1 MMREVFQTPFKI
13 INGRPYP
20 VGIPSQVSKNNETGT
35 SKTSGFDE
43 ILQDEI
49 NRDGIKIS
57 KHASERLE
65 SRNIRLDTTDISK
78 LNDAMNKIKDKGGCE
93 SLILYKDTAF
103 IASIKNKTII
113 TAVDRESSKENVFT
127 NIDSAMVLS

>member
-1 MMREVFQTPFKI
+1 MEGIFNMPFRI

-20 VGIPSQVSKNNETGT
+20 VEIPSQVGSSNAGT
-35 SKTSGFDE
+35 SKARGFGD
-43 ILQDEI
+43 ILQDEV
-49 NRDGIKIS
+49 NKNGIKIS

-65 SRNIRLDTTDISK
+65 SRNIKLDSADIGK
-78 LNDAMNKIKDKGGCE
+78 LKDAMDRIGQKGGCE

-103 IASIKNKTII
+103 IASIKNRTII

-127 NIDSAMVLS
+127 NIDSAVVL

>member
-1 MMREVFQTPFKI
+1 MEGVFDMPFRI
-13 INGRPYP
+13 INGRPVP
-20 VGIPSQVSKNNETGT
+20 IEIPQQVGNSVKTG
-35 SKTSGFDE
+35 KTSRFDD
-43 ILQDEI
+43 IFQNEI
-49 NRDGIKIS
+49 NKNDIKIS

-65 SRNIRLDTTDISK
+65 SRNIKLDSTDLSK
-78 LNDAMNKIKDKGGCE
+78 LNDAMDKIRDKGGSE

-113 TAVDRESSKENVFT
+113 TAVDKESSKENVFT

>member
-1 MMREVFQTPFKI
+1 MEGMLDMSFRI
-13 INGRPYP
+13 INGRPVQVDIP
-20 VGIPSQVSKNNETGT
+20 EQVGSSTRPG
-35 SKTSGFDE
+35 KTSNFDG
-43 ILQDEI
+43 ILQNEI
-49 NRDGIKIS
+49 NKNGIKIS

-65 SRNIRLDTTDISK
+65 SRNIRLDSSDMDK
-78 LNDAMNKIKDKGGCE
+78 LNGAMDKISQKGGCE

-127 NIDSAMVLS
+127 NIDSAMVL